1 MKRLGGILLL
11 LVLGYVLYYD
21 MTIGTLPLLHTYS
34 KTKETSA
41 KVTNNKQ
48 KENTSLAKYK
58 VIEVKTGETVLSIT
72 EEINKKKVPS
82 IEKVVTDF
90 KDLNQ
95 NDSPAKLQV
104 GKKYKFPLY
113 QE

>member
-1 MKRLGGILLL
+1 MKRLGGVLLL

-41 KVTNNKQ
+41 KASKNDQ
-48 KENTSLAKYK
+48 KENISGAKYK
-58 VIEVKTGETVLSIT
+58 IIEVKTGDTVLSIT
-72 EEINKKKVPS
+72 EEINKKKIPS

-90 KDLNQ
+90 KGLNQ
-95 NDSPAKLQV
+95 SESPAKLQI

-113 QE
+113 P

>member
-1 MKRLGGILLL
+1 MKRLGSILLL

-34 KTKETSA
+34 KTKATSA
-41 KVTNNKQ
+41 TNDKQ

-58 VIEVKTGETVLSIT
+58 VIEVKTGDTVLSIT
-72 EEINKKKVPS
+72 EEINKKKIPS

-90 KDLNQ
+90 KDLNP

-113 QE
+113 P

>member
-1 MKRLGGILLL
+1 MKRLGGVLLL

-41 KVTNNKQ
+41 KVANEKQ
-48 KENTSLAKYK
+48 KENTSRAKFK
-58 VIEVKTGETVLSIT
+58 VIEIKTGDTVLSIT
-72 EEINKKKVPS
+72 EEINKKKIPS

-95 NDSPAKLQV
+95 DKSPAKLQV
-104 GKKYKFPLY
+104 GKTYKFPLY
-113 QE
+113 Q

>member
-1 MKRLGGILLL
+1 MKRLGSVLLL

-41 KVTNNKQ
+41 KVANDKQ
-48 KENTSLAKYK
+48 QKSTASTKYK
-58 VIEVKTGETVLSIT
+58 IIEIKTGDTVLSIT

-113 QE
+113 Q